1 MHEINV
7 ATLETDS
14 SDFPLARKGVL
25 DRYNRLYAEHAPE
38 GKLTPRREASQR
50 ERVASSYTAIVL
62 NHTQTAAG
70 AFNSGRYA
78 SGFALVRPMLEAL
91 LKQML
96 LTAYTGDD
104 DGRQKLVAERIRV
117 NRRSLKDLA
126 ARNEWPDISQW
137 WEGVGPILNDF
148 VHGGKGQ
155 LTSNP
160 IDENGW
166 PQYPGA
172 WFWWSMFIATM
183 SVLHTSAC
191 FWAHFG
197 YEERCQRILDTVTKE
212 DWGAL
217 TLVHNGQVVRIVG
230 R

>member
-1 MHEINV
+1 MYEINV

-14 SDFPLARKGVL
+14 PYFPLAKERVL
-25 DRYNRLYAEHAPE
+25 ERYNRLYAEHTPA
-38 GKLTPRREASQR
+38 GKLTHRREPSHR
-50 ERVASSYTAIVL
+50 ECVASSYTTIVL
-62 NHTQTAAG
+62 SHTQTVAS
-70 AFNSGRYA
+70 AFNSGLYA

-96 LTAYTGDD
+96 LTNYTEDD
-104 DGRQKLVAERIRV
+104 DGWQKLVAERIRV
-117 NRRSLKDLA
+117 NRRSLQDLT
-126 ARNEWPDISQW
+126 ARTGWPDISQW
-137 WEGVGPILNDF
+137 WVGVGPILNDF

-160 IDENGW
+160 IDENGL
-166 PQYPGA
+166 PRYPGA
-172 WFWWSMFIATM
+172 WFWSSMHFATI
-183 SVLHTSAC
+183 SVLFTSAC
-191 FWAHFG
+191 FWTHFG
-197 YEERCQRILDTVTKE
+197 YEEPCRRILDTVTKE